1 MGYNIDTGGKGVL
14 HDKISLKN
22 GFWPQF
28 FAMVVRKSGNL
39 NKKVCWIF
47 LHTFFLKKVIHT
59 HLPINYVFYMLS
71 TSKTFDLCI

>member
-28 FAMVVRKSGNL
+28 FAMVVRNSGNL

-47 LHTFFLKKVIHT
+47 LHIFLKKSNSHS
-59 HLPINYVFYMLS
+59 LAN
-71 TSKTFDLCI
+71 KLCLLHAVYLKDI

>member
-1 MGYNIDTGGKGVL
+1 ML

-39 NKKVCWIF
+39 NKKVCLIF
-47 LHTFFLKKVIHT
+47 LHIFFKKVIHI
-59 HLPINYVFYMLS
+59 HLPINLSFTLS